1 MEIKKCIY
9 ILIFLFSFLS
19 CEKERKY
26 LPITT
31 KEVKGYQYISYK
43 KRELV
48 NDNKINVFEY
58 NDRKITIEYDK
69 STLFGYGAEKFNI
82 YQAFYDLDLGDLDL
96 LRYDN
101 VNTKSQ
107 IFLVELDDYSF
118 RTYNIYIHQNNSLYY
133 LGQNN
138 IDLSKI
144 IENIKNVNIKFE
156 IIQTENNISIK
167 SLLNGKY
174 FSTSNYKL
182 ENPLRIYRDYSNINE
197 YTKVNTNLKL
207 SSESNKSNQVE
218 YKNDIFS
225 IDLNSNDEITV
236 NLNNDNKKFVNTKI
250 LDGNMSC
257 PDTSVDKIALKKN
270 YFTIEKYNCNDKY
283 YLKEYITFKFDND
296 LVLHRYDLEFTD
308 KHDPDKS
315 VPNKNYTSKDFGK
328 VKFENVDREFLIKLL
343 NR

>member
-1 MEIKKCIY
+1 MNLKLYLKWIY
-9 ILIFLFSFLS
+9 ILSFLFILN
-19 CEKERKY
+19 CK
-26 LPITT
+26 
-31 KEVKGYQYISYK
+31 
-43 KRELV
+43 
-48 NDNKINVFEY
+48 
-58 NDRKITIEYDK
+58 
-69 STLFGYGAEKFNI
+69 
-82 YQAFYDLDLGDLDL
+82 
-96 LRYDN
+96 
-101 VNTKSQ
+101 
-107 IFLVELDDYSF
+107 
-118 RTYNIYIHQNNSLYY
+118 
-133 LGQNN
+133 GQNKEDN
-138 IDLSKI
+138 ITPTTIK
-144 IENIKNVNIKFE
+144 ENAK
-156 IIQTENNISIK
+156 ENTNK
-167 SLLNGKY
+167 DELYNGKIFY
-174 FSTSNYKL
+174 SGDEL
-182 ENPLRIYRDYSNINE
+182 ENPLKIYRDYSNINE
-197 YTKVNTNLKL
+197 YTKVITNLKL

-296 LVLHRYDLEFTD
+296 LVLHRYDIEFTD